1 MKGQRLLRRGEIMVT
16 GREKLRIGDLK
27 QRHPGSTRLMNVK
40 IPTEV
45 AEAIEQL
52 AKGLGT
58 SKTEVVLAL
67 LNEGLAV
74 AQEKVGKR

>member
-1 MKGQRLLRRGEIMVT
+1 MENERAQ
-16 GREKLRIGDLK
+16 LRIADLK
-27 QRHPGSTRLMNVK
+27 RQHPASTRLMNVK
-40 IPTEV
+40 VPTTMEQ
-45 AEAIEQL
+45 AITQL

-74 AQEKVGKR
+74 ARDKTPR